1 MHTVGRRDFQRPYF
15 YSLFPEVKC
24 RFLLAP
30 RPLLSV
36 ESIPPQPLFPSRLP
50 RPSPGRG
57 GGGGGLPPKPAG
69 SRPSPGRDTAAKS
82 YGIPHPSCPCRSEK
96 LQVWKRTL
104 AVLHRVSYCTS
115 SRSTGVHR
123 GGRINNV
130 SWVPANIPGSCSRGE
145 RSQSPCLVIILN
157 SLPMSEDPRVPNVG

>member
-15 YSLFPEVKC
+15 YSFFPEVEC
-24 RFLLAP
+24 SFLLGP

-50 RPSPGRG
+50 RPSPGRV
-57 GGGGGLPPKPAG
+57 
-69 SRPSPGRDTAAKS
+69 TAAKS

-104 AVLHRVSYCTS
+104 AVLHRVSHCTS

-130 SWVPANIPGSCSRGE
+130 SWGPVNLPGSCSHGE

-157 SLPMSEDPRVPNVG
+157 SLPMSEDPRVPNAPESFPSLKG